1 MKYMFI
7 LPCEIYDMHYFEPG
21 DIVLVGCV
29 NVSAD
34 DVAEVKVYFD
44 GKEYSIPVNVFHICT
59 RRI

>member
-7 LPCEIYDMHYFEPG
+7 LPCEIYDTHCFKPG
-21 DIVLVGCV
+21 DIVLVEYV

-59 RRI
+59 RKV